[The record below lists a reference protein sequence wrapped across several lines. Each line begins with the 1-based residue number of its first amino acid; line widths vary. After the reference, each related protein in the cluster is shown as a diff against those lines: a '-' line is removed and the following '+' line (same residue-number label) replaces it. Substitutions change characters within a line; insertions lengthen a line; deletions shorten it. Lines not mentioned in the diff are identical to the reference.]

1 MSKSSKGIIGIIN
14 DAAAGRTGV
23 WFTLWSCK
31 LDQAGLH
38 ILTVK
43 TALDADLKTLISC
56 TFEYKVPTPAW
67 NICEQSKRALVEQQR
82 CVNFDGIARIIVCAL
97 TPLIPKEEEAVS
109 SICGAVVIARAM

>member
-1 MSKSSKGIIGIIN
+1 
-14 DAAAGRTGV
+14 
-23 WFTLWSCK
+23 
-31 LDQAGLH
+31 
-38 ILTVK
+38 VK